1 MPLNNIPVTAFT
13 QDGETETTLAKAL
26 DDLATQEAITRA
38 ARRCTNCGKYQV
50 HEDLKTVPT
59 DDGGTERLC
68 PDCWDGSTAKA
79 IYQAQWRDA
88 VVQMDEGNRMARHSI
103 HLRQQFVLGIGAL
116 SLRPELFGSYS
127 GHRWQWNFDAASV

>member
-1 MPLNNIPVTAFT
+1 VRTAGSAPTSSPEHGPTDTNPNSRKGWTNYRDPLS
-13 QDGETETTLAKAL
+13 
-26 DDLATQEAITRA
+26 
-38 ARRCTNCGKYQV
+38 TNCGKYQV